1 MLLSIIIP
9 VYNIELYIDDCIKS
23 CITQNINSQDY
34 EIIIVND
41 GSSDDSLKVVQ
52 RYQQYNSNITI
63 INKING
69 GLSSARNAGLNV
81 AQGKY
86 IWFIDG
92 DDVISNNCIKDLLS
106 YIQNQDLDILFIN
119 YSRIHETAEINN
131 TTLSAYDFNNGIL
144 SGCDFFKNRQG
155 DFLMVWRYIFK
166 KSIFSD
172 HGLRFYE
179 GIIHEDVE
187 FTHKAIYY
195 AKRIGIC
202 YSVIYYYRTLRKGS
216 IMSDKKTT
224 LEKNSI
230 LKIIH
235 SIQSFRDNNVDDTQY
250 KKLLDNYL
258 LQIVANYIAYREK
271 VYNITG
277 SRDLLDIKKSLNI
290 RYKNIINTKKKIQLF
305 MIKNCIIIYSQI
317 INNIYK
323 I

>member
-144 SGCDFFKNRQG
+144 SGGDFFKNRQG

-224 LEKNSI
+224 LEKDSI

-277 SRDLLDIKKSLNI
+277 SRDLLDIRKSLNI

-317 INNIYK
+317 INSIY

>member
-41 GSSDDSLKVVQ
+41 GSTDDSLKVVQ
-52 RYQQYNSNITI
+52 KYQQHNSNITI
-63 INKING
+63 INKTNG
-69 GLSSARNAGLNV
+69 GLSSARNAGLNA

-119 YSRIHETAEINN
+119 YSRIHETAEINDA
-131 TTLSAYDFNNGIL
+131 TLSTYDFNNGIL

-155 DFLMVWRYIFK
+155 DFLMAWRYIFK

-195 AKRIGIC
+195 ANRIGIC
-202 YSVIYYYRTLRKGS
+202 DSIIYYYRTNRGGS
-216 IMSDKKTT
+216 IMTNKKSN

-230 LKIIH
+230 LKIIS
-235 SIQSFRDNNVDDTQY
+235 SIQDFRDKNVTDKYY
-250 KKLLDNYL
+250 KKLLDEYL
-258 LQIVANYIAYREK
+258 LQIVANYIFFRKKLYQ
-271 VYNITG
+271 ITG
-277 SRDLLDIKKSLNI
+277 NSDLLNIKRILNI
-290 RYKNIINTKKKIQLF
+290 KNKSITSAKKKIQLF
-305 MIKNCIIIYSQI
+305 AIKNSIILYSNI
-317 INNIYK
+317 IDLLYK
-323 I
+323 S